1 MKDNSKYN
9 ILIVDDDKDIREMI
23 ALLMS
28 KTGYNYASACD
39 GDEAL
44 SLCSKKSFDVVL
56 LDIMMPNMDGYAFC
70 NELRKSNQL
79 CFIIFITALDTK
91 DALEKALLMGGDDF
105 LSKPFEPREL
115 LARIK
120 SCLRRVDGHKK
131 NNRNN
136 RSIEIGDD
144 ITFMPD
150 KNIITMNE
158 KEIHFTP
165 TESSLLYLLLSNPG
179 KKFTY
184 SELYEK
190 VWETNYLNDKG
201 TVATFVSTIK
211 KKLKDG
217 SVGVDIA
224 TIWGEGY
231 FYKE

>member
-1 MKDNSKYN
+1 MTDNSKYN
-9 ILIVDDDKDIREMI
+9 ILIVDDDKDIREMT

-28 KTGYNYASACD
+28 KAGYKYASASD
-39 GDEAL
+39 GDKAL
-44 SLCSKKSFDVVL
+44 ALCAKNFFDVVL
-56 LDIMMPNMDGYAFC
+56 LDIMMPKMDGYAFC
-70 NELRKSNQL
+70 EKLRKSNKL
-79 CFIIFITALDTK
+79 CFIIFITALDSP

-120 SCLRRVDGHKK
+120 SCLRRVEGHM
-131 NNRNN
+131 NNNT
-136 RSIEIGDD
+136 SGSFIELGDD

-150 KNIITMNE
+150 KNIISTDE
-158 KEIHFTP
+158 REIHFTP
-165 TESSLLYLLLSNPG
+165 TESSLLYLLVSNPG
-179 KKFTY
+179 RKFAY

-190 VWETNYLNDKG
+190 VWETNYLDDKG
-201 TVATFVSTIK
+201 TVATFVSAIK

-217 SVGVDIA
+217 NVGVDIV